1 MELDADRIRKNV
13 RKLGKALKQAAKQPS
28 PDKIHDLR
36 THARGFEATL
46 EALSLDS
53 KRNERRLLRRVGD
66 IRKRAGKVRD
76 LDVHTAHLSMLHI
89 KEEERDCG
97 VQLFEYLGAA
107 RYKRAARFV
116 ALMRKYRTVIRKR
129 LKRTSSRI
137 EKFLDQN
144 DQSSSQSEAVKN
156 AIASALSLTSELA
169 TPANLNRGN
178 LHPFRLKIKELH
190 YVLQMMNNS
199 GQEKFADVLVKSK
212 DAIGEWHDWEELIAL
227 AKKVLT
233 HEPNCLLLCEL
244 RAISERNY
252 ELALSITNK
261 MRKHYLRS
269 PDGSAKRSPR
279 GKNGPGRPALKVL
292 PTIAA

>member
-13 RKLGKALKQAAKQPS
+13 RQLGKALKKVAKQPS
-28 PDKIHDLR
+28 PEKIHDLR
-36 THARGFEATL
+36 THARRFEATL

-66 IRKRAGKVRD
+66 IRKRAGKIRD

-89 KEEERDCG
+89 REEERDCG

-116 ALMRKYRTVIRKR
+116 ALMRKYKTVIR
-129 LKRTSSRI
+129 RTSSRI

-178 LHPFRLKIKELH
+178 LHPFRLKIKALLH
-190 YVLQMMNNS
+190 YILQMMSNS
-199 GQEKFADVLVKSK
+199 GQEKFAEALVKSK
-212 DAIGEWHDWEELIAL
+212 DAIGEWHDWEELIAI

-233 HEPNCLLLCEL
+233 HEPNCLLLREL
-244 RAISERNY
+244 RAISERKY
-252 ELALSITNK
+252 EVALSITNK
-261 MRKHYLRS
+261 MRKHYLSS